1 LREGGRAIDTSW
13 IAGTARR
20 AGTRL
25 GLLSLAFAALIGL
38 WPSGLAKAHFTSTA
52 YSDIDV
58 GERELRYVLYLP
70 EHDAL
75 ESLPTLDADGN
86 GSLSDDELR
95 LGKTG
100 IGAFV
105 NSGVVISG
113 DGKLAAGET
122 TGVAFDERS
131 GARMV
136 RVDLRYGFEQPVE
149 RYMLQ
154 YGLLFRDIPDH
165 RNFASIRVGEHTID
179 QVLSASNTI
188 LQIAGGEGAPAAAA
202 ASGPWTDVLTT
213 YVRMGVEHIWGG
225 LDHLLFVLALLLHVR
240 TWKQVLAAVT
250 AFTVGHSVTLVLSAL
265 ELASLSPLI
274 VEPLIAL
281 SIVYVAAEN
290 WFRDAPTRSRLQ
302 LTALFGLAHGFGF
315 AEVLHGALSGSV
327 ALPLFAFNLGVELGQ
342 LAVVALALPLLWAAR
357 RYAKGAAQWPRYASV
372 AVGAFGLYWF
382 VERVIENLS

>member
-1 LREGGRAIDTSW
+1 M
-13 IAGTARR
+13 
-20 AGTRL
+20 RL
-25 GLLSLAFAALIGL
+25 GLLSLAFAALFCL
-38 WPSGLAKAHFTSTA
+38 WPGSRAEAHFTSTA
-52 YSDIDV
+52 YSDIEV
-58 GERELRYVLYLP
+58 EGRELRYALYLP

-75 ESLPTLDADGN
+75 ESMPTLDANGDG
-86 GSLSDDELR
+86 GLSDEELQ
-95 LGKTG
+95 LGKAG

-105 NSGVVISG
+105 NEGIVVSG
-113 DGKLAAGET
+113 DGELAAGEL
-122 TGVAFDERS
+122 TGAEFEERS

-136 RVDLRYGFEQPVE
+136 RVDVRFAFEQPVE

-188 LQIAGGEGAPAAAA
+188 VQIAGGSGTEAGAAA
-202 ASGPWTDVLTT
+202 ASGPWTSILGT
-213 YVRMGVEHIWGG
+213 YVRMGIEHIWGG
-225 LDHLLFVLALLLHVR
+225 LDHLLFVLALLLNVR
-240 TWKQVLAAVT
+240 TWKHVLAAVT
-250 AFTVGHSVTLVLSAL
+250 AFTAGHSVTLVLSAL

-342 LAVVALALPLLWAAR
+342 LAVVAIALPLLWAVR
-357 RYAKGAAQWPRYASV
+357 RYAKGAASQWPRYAS
-372 AVGAFGLYWF
+372 AVLGAFGVYWF